1 MIKGKKKSENCIKP
15 KYNRKLAISAGASAL
30 AVAVAGV
37 GLWQNLQPIPAYA
50 RESFSGIKKVV
61 ESYDEENPFVILDIV
76 PGSATY
82 TYTYTDTYMAEEAT
96 PAPTGSGEGAIPTMT
111 PAPIPQSFDIVTE
124 VSLATMP
131 YLTSGKTPAEM
142 ALIEAIQAYPD
153 YFLDYQDRAMF
164 ADNLIPVEMNAS
176 ELNVKYEES
185 YGGVIGTEELSEKN
199 GWTKVY
205 ESLTITSP
213 MDWTKASNGLLYG
226 DYEKLPDGQENREG
240 YDYDRFTGILGG
252 SSTYD
257 ENGIVYQSVPE
268 NGVYQVTFSYA
279 GKETA
284 GYRPIIESVKS
295 NISDLDY
302 SQTTGL
308 YQKVNG
314 HYVYVGTIEQ
324 ILGIA
329 PTASP
334 TKLPTVMPT
343 SSTTPSASPSGT
355 PEMTPSATLEETA
368 IPTATPENTG
378 EEPTEEPTEE
388 PNAEP
393 DPIYTPVPTKTPD
406 RTEEPTASPD
416 NSSVAEQARAAM
428 NAGVS
433 DGKVLPHKNWIL
445 CVGNQEMP
453 SASPETGS
461 PSPENSPS
469 SEYFTSPEP
478 SASPEMN
485 TEENSETSEDYYVLT
500 FEYVIDL
507 ETPEDLYQI
516 DQVNDIGESGGIRPY
531 DAYQIREEEE
541 TSFGGGFGRLQS
553 EEGSFFSGTSG
564 LHYFK
569 YVGPGNGNYKLTLL
583 PEDDENGKLI
593 KVINAPVYIRCRN
606 TNDWLKQ
613 YVFNSLEGEE
623 NEKDEFAVEVKTVKA
638 GDVTA
643 EMIGEADLIY
653 LEDGKAVIQGDF
665 LAGEFERNY
674 IEKDTVSDLSVE
686 KGYQIVYRAVNDLL
700 PVMVDY
706 GIVEDTE
713 NYVDTNYQKLAKV
726 FLKKDLEA
734 YLTEFDTPEK
744 LFGNLE
750 ASEHPDKED
759 NHFNYVNRNIYIINE
774 DIPLAA
780 EDFNESFNSDK
791 VEKGFKEVLSAIQAE
806 NSALSEENKISEA
819 ISKAK
824 VVQYI
829 INYAVGLISDFRDM
843 RVLELQPTTNETN
856 DLQIRSDSENDYT
869 TLYWKKKDSTLA
881 GQQILRSTKKI
892 DIVIDQKSVDELAGE
907 TTDLNNTYQMIFVGL
922 DGQRLNQ
929 NNKKTVYNDSDMN
942 GIIYSAKGDLT
953 DSEDNRYAAIDLTVE
968 KKNALLDF
976 MKAGYPIVVEDGFFV
991 DRTAKEVN
999 ENAINTKLVDEESQ
1013 MYAFLKKAISE
1024 HEDYIY
1030 TISDVHSSS
1039 LFPVQV
1045 NIRRPKIAYQ
1055 DEDNVASVQTVS
1067 ADESGNYQGQ
1077 IAYKITDDNGDSYF
1091 NDVAIRLY
1099 FDLNN
1104 DGRFTNAEELGLDG
1118 YSNDNG
1124 SITIDF
1130 NQTNKGIIP
1139 WKLEVADT
1147 ENAYRRD
1154 DLRGFF
1160 IISQEVI
1167 TPIRVL
1173 QVVVENTDATADL
1186 KKAYDAD
1193 NVLLGYYL
1201 RGAEGLAGVYYEI
1214 ETLTPDEL
1222 SQKLAVQADYLL
1234 NDCDVLVLGFGEEYQ
1249 LGGAADAVNS
1259 YINENRPVVLSS
1271 KALSGTCMGL
1281 DKKLLG
1287 LSDTQT
1293 YEQLGKNGNQE
1304 YYRFDGLKSEMFGA
1318 KQNLTVAQNNDGII
1332 SHYPYEMTS
1341 DDLKIYQAVEAG
1353 NYLLD
1358 FNQNVL
1364 EDNEAQENTAADD
1377 HAAITAWYCLGSSFG
1392 FSDSNAY
1399 EISRKDAANNYYAYS
1414 KGSIV
1419 YVGQDN
1425 YPFTYA
1431 NAGEEDMNRLQ
1442 GSAECRIFVNALMA
1456 AYNAGLKSPKVAI
1469 VAGFAPDAPEVE
1481 SICIPFDQQLLDE
1494 GDAQNGLL
1502 EDTTDV
1508 YFRLNEPNITF
1519 RKMVRVS
1526 FYYQDDTG
1534 SQELSVGGKTV
1545 RVNPI
1550 STPIWRVENG
1560 QLIQLGEEFKP
1571 DPGVIY
1577 RFKAPVDAL
1586 RNNLGQTGSQVYVVV
1601 ESVFTKYGKEQK
1613 ITGSDSV
1620 TLNRAQLFLLE

>member
-1 MIKGKKKSENCIKP
+1 M
-15 KYNRKLAISAGASAL
+15 
-30 AVAVAGV
+30 
-37 GLWQNLQPIPAYA
+37 
-50 RESFSGIKKVV
+50 
-61 ESYDEENPFVILDIV
+61 
-76 PGSATY
+76 
-82 TYTYTDTYMAEEAT
+82 
-96 PAPTGSGEGAIPTMT
+96 
-111 PAPIPQSFDIVTE
+111 
-124 VSLATMP
+124 
-131 YLTSGKTPAEM
+131 
-142 ALIEAIQAYPD
+142 
-153 YFLDYQDRAMF
+153 
-164 ADNLIPVEMNAS
+164 
-176 ELNVKYEES
+176 
-185 YGGVIGTEELSEKN
+185 
-199 GWTKVY
+199 
-205 ESLTITSP
+205 
-213 MDWTKASNGLLYG
+213 
-226 DYEKLPDGQENREG
+226 
-240 YDYDRFTGILGG
+240 
-252 SSTYD
+252 
-257 ENGIVYQSVPE
+257 
-268 NGVYQVTFSYA
+268 
-279 GKETA
+279 
-284 GYRPIIESVKS
+284 
-295 NISDLDY
+295 
-302 SQTTGL
+302 
-308 YQKVNG
+308 
-314 HYVYVGTIEQ
+314 
-324 ILGIA
+324 
-329 PTASP
+329 
-334 TKLPTVMPT
+334 
-343 SSTTPSASPSGT
+343 
-355 PEMTPSATLEETA
+355 
-368 IPTATPENTG
+368 
-378 EEPTEEPTEE
+378 
-388 PNAEP
+388 
-393 DPIYTPVPTKTPD
+393 
-406 RTEEPTASPD
+406 
-416 NSSVAEQARAAM
+416 
-428 NAGVS
+428 
-433 DGKVLPHKNWIL
+433 
-445 CVGNQEMP
+445 
-453 SASPETGS
+453 
-461 PSPENSPS
+461 
-469 SEYFTSPEP
+469 
-478 SASPEMN
+478 
-485 TEENSETSEDYYVLT
+485 
-500 FEYVIDL
+500 
-507 ETPEDLYQI
+507 
-516 DQVNDIGESGGIRPY
+516 
-531 DAYQIREEEE
+531 
-541 TSFGGGFGRLQS
+541 
-553 EEGSFFSGTSG
+553 
-564 LHYFK
+564 
-569 YVGPGNGNYKLTLL
+569 
-583 PEDDENGKLI
+583 
-593 KVINAPVYIRCRN
+593 
-606 TNDWLKQ
+606 
-613 YVFNSLEGEE
+613 
-623 NEKDEFAVEVKTVKA
+623 
-638 GDVTA
+638 
-643 EMIGEADLIY
+643 
-653 LEDGKAVIQGDF
+653 
-665 LAGEFERNY
+665 
-674 IEKDTVSDLSVE
+674 
-686 KGYQIVYRAVNDLL
+686 
-700 PVMVDY
+700 DY
-706 GIVEDTE
+706 GIIEDTV
-713 NYVDTNYQKLAKV
+713 NYADTNYQKLAKV

-750 ASEHPDKED
+750 ASEHPNKED

-780 EDFNESFNSDK
+780 EDFNESFSSDK

-942 GIIYSAKGDLT
+942 GIIYSAKGDLA
-953 DSEDNRYAAIDLTVE
+953 DSEDNRYAAIDLTAE
-968 KKNALLDF
+968 KKKALLDF

-999 ENAINTKLVDEESQ
+999 EDAINTKLVDEESQ

-1024 HEDYIY
+1024 YEDYIY

-1045 NIRRPKIAYQ
+1045 NIRRPKITYQ
-1055 DEDNVASVQTVS
+1055 DEDNVSSVQTAS

-1077 IAYKITDDNGDSYF
+1077 IVYKITDDKGDSYF
-1091 NDVAIRLY
+1091 NDVAVRLY

-1104 DGRFTNAEELGLDG
+1104 DGKFTTAEELGLDG

-1173 QVVVENTDATADL
+1173 QVVAENTDATADL

-1201 RGAEGLAGVYYEI
+1201 RGAEGLAGVHYEI

-1293 YEQLGKNGNQE
+1293 YEQLGKNGNRE

>member
-1 MIKGKKKSENCIKP
+1 MIKGKKKNENFIKP
-15 KYNRKLAISAGASAL
+15 KYSRKLAISAGASVL
-30 AVAVAGV
+30 AAAIAGV

-76 PGSATY
+76 PGTATY
-82 TYTYTDTYMAEEAT
+82 TYTYIDTNMVAEAPST
-96 PAPTGSGEGAIPTMT
+96 PNGSGGGAIPTET
-111 PAPIPQSFDIVTE
+111 PTPTPEREKKIKVDVP
-124 VSLATMP
+124 LATMP
-131 YLTSGKTPAEM
+131 YITSGETPAET
-142 ALIEAIQAYPD
+142 ALIEAISSSPD
-153 YFLDYQDRAMF
+153 CFLDYQDRAMF
-164 ADNLIPVEMNAS
+164 AENLIPAEMNAT
-176 ELNVKYEES
+176 ELNVKYEEN

-199 GWTKVY
+199 GWTEVFA
-205 ESLTITSP
+205 SSQ
-213 MDWTKASNGLLYG
+213 MDLSEVNGLLYG
-226 DYEKLPDGQENREG
+226 DYEVGENETGNGEG
-240 YDYDRFTGILGG
+240 YNFAHKPFEG
-252 SSTYD
+252 SSTYGMG
-257 ENGIVYQSVPE
+257 GIVYQSAPE
-268 NGVYQVTFSYA
+268 NGEYYVTFLYA
-279 GKETA
+279 EDATA
-284 GYRPIIESVKS
+284 GYRPVIEAAKS
-295 NISDLDY
+295 NIRDLDY

-308 YQKVNG
+308 YQKVDG

-329 PTASP
+329 PTATP
-334 TKLPTVMPT
+334 TAVSTAMPT
-343 SSTTPSASPSGT
+343 CSITPSASPSGT
-355 PEMTPSATLEETA
+355 PDITPSATPEGTAAPTTSPDEET
-368 IPTATPENTG
+368 EEG
-378 EEPTEEPTEE
+378 EEPTQ
-388 PNAEP
+388 AP
-393 DPIYTPVPTKTPD
+393 DPTQTPVPTETPD
-406 RTEEPTASPD
+406 GTEESTST
-416 NSSVAEQARAAM
+416 SETSQVGGQTKAAM
-428 NAGVS
+428 NTGVS

-445 CVGNQEMP
+445 CVGNQEMS
-453 SASPETGS
+453 SAVPETGS
-461 PSPENSPS
+461 PSPKSSPS
-469 SEYFTSPEP
+469 LEYFTSPEP
-478 SASPEMN
+478 SASPEVN
-485 TEENSETSEDYYVLT
+485 TEEDTEDDSETSDDYYVLT
-500 FEYVIDL
+500 FEYVSDL
-507 ETPEDLYQI
+507 ESPEDLYQI
-516 DQVNDIGESGGIRPY
+516 DQVNDIEESWEIRPY
-531 DAYQIREEEE
+531 DVYQIKEEEE

-553 EEGSFFSGTSG
+553 EEGGFFSGISEP
-564 LHYFK
+564 YFYE
-569 YVGPGNGNYKLTLL
+569 YVGSGYGKFKLMQL
-583 PEDDENGKLI
+583 PEDDENGRPI

-613 YVFNSLEGEE
+613 YVFNSLAGEE
-623 NEKDEFAVEVKTVKA
+623 NEKDDFAVEVKTVKV
-638 GDVTA
+638 GEVTA

-653 LEDGKAVIQGDF
+653 LEDGMAAFQGDF
-665 LAGEFERNY
+665 LEGEFERNY
-674 IEKDTVSDLSVE
+674 IEKDTASDLSVE
-686 KGYQIVYRAVNDLL
+686 KGYQIAYRAVNDLL
-700 PVMVDY
+700 PVIVDY
-706 GIVEDTE
+706 GIIEDTV
-713 NYVDTNYQKLAKV
+713 NYADTNYQKLAKV

-734 YLTEFDTPEK
+734 YLTAFDTPEK

-750 ASEHPDKED
+750 ASEHPNKED

-780 EDFNESFNSDK
+780 EDFNESFSSDK

-892 DIVIDQKSVDELAGE
+892 DIVIDQKSVDEFAGE

-942 GIIYSAKGDLT
+942 GIIYSAKGDLA

-968 KKNALLDF
+968 KKKALLDF

-991 DRTAKEVN
+991 DRTAKEVS
-999 ENAINTKLVDEESQ
+999 EDAINTKLVDEESQ

-1024 HEDYIY
+1024 YEDYIY

-1045 NIRRPKIAYQ
+1045 NIRRPKITYQ
-1055 DEDNVASVQTVS
+1055 DEDNVSSVQTVS

-1077 IAYKITDDNGDSYF
+1077 IVYKITDDKGDSYF
-1091 NDVAIRLY
+1091 NDVAVRLY

-1104 DGRFTNAEELGLDG
+1104 DGKFTTAEELGLDG

-1147 ENAYRRD
+1147 ENSYRRD

-1173 QVVVENTDATADL
+1173 QVVAENTDATADL

-1201 RGAEGLAGVYYEI
+1201 RGAEGLAGVHYEI

-1249 LGGAADAVNS
+1249 LGGATDAVNS
-1259 YINENRPVVLSS
+1259 YINENRSVVLSS

-1281 DKKLLG
+1281 DKRLLG

-1293 YEQLGKNGNQE
+1293 YEQLGKNGNRE

-1358 FNQNVL
+1358 FKQNIV
-1364 EDNEAQENTAADD
+1364 EDNETQENAAADD

>member
-1 MIKGKKKSENCIKP
+1 MIKGKKKNENFIKP
-15 KYNRKLAISAGASAL
+15 KFSRKLAISAGVSAL
-30 AVAVAGV
+30 AAAIAGV

-76 PGSATY
+76 PGTATY
-82 TYTYTDTYMAEEAT
+82 TYTYIDTNMVAEAPST
-96 PAPTGSGEGAIPTMT
+96 PNGSGGGAIPTET
-111 PAPIPQSFDIVTE
+111 PTPTPEREKKIKVDVP
-124 VSLATMP
+124 LATMP
-131 YLTSGKTPAEM
+131 YITSGETPAET
-142 ALIEAIQAYPD
+142 ALIEAISSSPD
-153 YFLDYQDRAMF
+153 CFLDYQDRAMF
-164 ADNLIPVEMNAS
+164 AENLIPAEMNAT
-176 ELNVKYEES
+176 ELNVKYEEN

-199 GWTKVY
+199 GWTEVFA
-205 ESLTITSP
+205 SSQ
-213 MDWTKASNGLLYG
+213 MDLSEVNGLLYG
-226 DYEKLPDGQENREG
+226 DYEVGENETGNGEG
-240 YDYDRFTGILGG
+240 YNFTQRTLTFRD
-252 SSTYD
+252 SSTYGMG
-257 ENGIVYQSVPE
+257 GIVYQSAPE
-268 NGVYQVTFSYA
+268 NGEYYVTFLYA
-279 GKETA
+279 EDATA
-284 GYRPIIESVKS
+284 GYRPVIEAAKS
-295 NISDLDY
+295 NIRDLDY

-308 YQKVNG
+308 YQKVDG

-329 PTASP
+329 PTATP
-334 TKLPTVMPT
+334 TAVSTAMPT
-343 SSTTPSASPSGT
+343 CSIAPSASPSGT
-355 PEMTPSATLEETA
+355 PDITPSATPEGTAAPTTSPDEET
-368 IPTATPENTG
+368 EEG
-378 EEPTEEPTEE
+378 EEPTQ
-388 PNAEP
+388 AP
-393 DPIYTPVPTKTPD
+393 DPTQTPVPTETPD
-406 RTEEPTASPD
+406 GTEESTST
-416 NSSVAEQARAAM
+416 SETSQVGGQTKAAM
-428 NAGVS
+428 NTGVS

-445 CVGNQEMP
+445 CVGNQEMS
-453 SASPETGS
+453 SAVPETGS
-461 PSPENSPS
+461 PSPKSSPS
-469 SEYFTSPEP
+469 LEYFTSPEP
-478 SASPEMN
+478 SASPEVN
-485 TEENSETSEDYYVLT
+485 TEEDTEDDSETSDDYYVLT
-500 FEYVIDL
+500 FEYVSDL
-507 ETPEDLYQI
+507 ESPEDLYQI
-516 DQVNDIGESGGIRPY
+516 DQVNDIEESWEIRPY
-531 DAYQIREEEE
+531 DAYQIKEEEE

-553 EEGSFFSGTSG
+553 EEGGFFSGISEP
-564 LHYFK
+564 YFYE
-569 YVGPGNGNYKLTLL
+569 YVGSGYGKFKLMQL
-583 PEDDENGKLI
+583 PEDDENGRPI

-613 YVFNSLEGEE
+613 YVFNSLAGEE
-623 NEKDEFAVEVKTVKA
+623 NEKDDFAVEVKTVKA
-638 GDVTA
+638 GDVTQDL
-643 EMIGEADLIY
+643 IGEADLIY
-653 LEDGKAVIQGDF
+653 LEDGMAVFQGDF
-665 LAGEFERNY
+665 LEGEFERNY
-674 IEKDTVSDLSVE
+674 IEKDTASDLSVE
-686 KGYQIVYRAVNDLL
+686 KGYQIAYRAVNDLL
-700 PVMVDY
+700 PVIVDY
-706 GIVEDTE
+706 GIIEDTE
-713 NYVDTNYQKLAKV
+713 NYADTNYQKLAKV

-780 EDFNESFNSDK
+780 EDFNESFSSDK

-942 GIIYSAKGDLT
+942 GIIYSAKGDLA
-953 DSEDNRYAAIDLTVE
+953 DSEDNRYAAIDLTAE
-968 KKNALLDF
+968 KKKALLDF

-999 ENAINTKLVDEESQ
+999 EDAINTKLVDEESQ

-1024 HEDYIY
+1024 YEDYIY

-1045 NIRRPKIAYQ
+1045 NIRRPKITYQ
-1055 DEDNVASVQTVS
+1055 DEDNVSSVQTVS

-1077 IAYKITDDNGDSYF
+1077 IVYKITDDKGDSYF
-1091 NDVAIRLY
+1091 NDVAVRLY

-1104 DGRFTNAEELGLDG
+1104 DGKFTTAEELGLDG

-1124 SITIDF
+1124 SVTIDF

-1173 QVVVENTDATADL
+1173 QVVAENTDATADL

-1201 RGAEGLAGVYYEI
+1201 RGAEGLAGVHYEI

-1234 NDCDVLVLGFGEEYQ
+1234 NGCDVLVLGFGEEYQ

-1281 DKKLLG
+1281 DKRLLG

-1293 YEQLGKNGNQE
+1293 YEQLGKNGNRE

-1358 FNQNVL
+1358 FKQNVV
-1364 EDNEAQENTAADD
+1364 EDNETQENAAADD

-1613 ITGSDSV
+1613 ITGSDNV

>member
-1 MIKGKKKSENCIKP
+1 MIKGKKKNENFIKP
-15 KYNRKLAISAGASAL
+15 KFSRKLAISAGVSAL
-30 AVAVAGV
+30 AAAIAGV

-76 PGSATY
+76 PGTATY
-82 TYTYTDTYMAEEAT
+82 TYTYIDTNMVAEAPST
-96 PAPTGSGEGAIPTMT
+96 PNGSGGGAIPTET
-111 PAPIPQSFDIVTE
+111 PTPTPEREKKIKVDVP
-124 VSLATMP
+124 LATMP
-131 YLTSGKTPAEM
+131 YITSGETPAET
-142 ALIEAIQAYPD
+142 ALIEAISSSPD
-153 YFLDYQDRAMF
+153 CFLDYQDRAMF
-164 ADNLIPVEMNAS
+164 AENLIPAEMNAT
-176 ELNVKYEES
+176 ELNVKYEEN

-199 GWTKVY
+199 GWTEVFA
-205 ESLTITSP
+205 SSQ
-213 MDWTKASNGLLYG
+213 MDLSEVNGLLYG
-226 DYEKLPDGQENREG
+226 DYEVGENETGNGEG
-240 YDYDRFTGILGG
+240 YNFTQITLTFRD
-252 SSTYD
+252 SSTYGMD
-257 ENGIVYQSVPE
+257 GIVYQSAPE
-268 NGVYQVTFSYA
+268 NGEYYVTFLYA
-279 GKETA
+279 EDATA
-284 GYRPIIESVKS
+284 GYRPVIEAAKS
-295 NISDLDY
+295 NIRDLDY

-308 YQKVNG
+308 YQKVDG

-329 PTASP
+329 PTATP
-334 TKLPTVMPT
+334 TAVSTAMPT
-343 SSTTPSASPSGT
+343 CSITPSASPSGT
-355 PEMTPSATLEETA
+355 PDITPSATPEGTAAPTASPDEET
-368 IPTATPENTG
+368 EEG
-378 EEPTEEPTEE
+378 EEPTQT
-388 PNAEP
+388 P
-393 DPIYTPVPTKTPD
+393 DSTQAPVPSETPD

-416 NSSVAEQARAAM
+416 DSSVVGQARAAM
-428 NAGVS
+428 NADVS

-453 SASPETGS
+453 SASPETAS
-461 PSPENSPS
+461 PSPETSPS
-469 SEYFTSPEP
+469 SEYFTFPEPPASPEP
-478 SASPEMN
+478 STSPEMN
-485 TEENSETSEDYYVLT
+485 TEEDSETSDDYYVLT

-507 ETPEDLYQI
+507 ETPEDLYRI

-553 EEGSFFSGTSG
+553 EEGSFFDARTGS
-564 LHYFK
+564 HYFK
-569 YVGPGNGNYKLTLL
+569 YVGPGNGKYKLTQL

-613 YVFNSLEGEE
+613 YVFNSLTGEE
-623 NEKDEFAVEVKTVKA
+623 NEKDDFAVEVKTVKA

-653 LEDGKAVIQGDF
+653 LEDGMAAFQGDF
-665 LAGEFERNY
+665 LEGEFERNY
-674 IEKDTVSDLSVE
+674 IEKDTASDLSVE
-686 KGYQIVYRAVNDLL
+686 KGYQIAYRAVNDLL
-700 PVMVDY
+700 PVIVDY
-706 GIVEDTE
+706 GIIEDTV
-713 NYVDTNYQKLAKV
+713 NYADTNYQKLAKV

-780 EDFNESFNSDK
+780 EDFNESFSSDK

-942 GIIYSAKGDLT
+942 GIIYSAKGDLA
-953 DSEDNRYAAIDLTVE
+953 DSEDNRYAAIDLTAE
-968 KKNALLDF
+968 KKKALLDF

-999 ENAINTKLVDEESQ
+999 EDAINTKLVDEESQ

-1024 HEDYIY
+1024 YEDYIY

-1045 NIRRPKIAYQ
+1045 NIRRPKITYQ
-1055 DEDNVASVQTVS
+1055 DEDNVSSVQTAS

-1077 IAYKITDDNGDSYF
+1077 IVYKITDDKGDSYF
-1091 NDVAIRLY
+1091 NDVAVRLY

-1104 DGRFTNAEELGLDG
+1104 DGKFTTAEELGLDG

-1173 QVVVENTDATADL
+1173 QVVAENTDATADL

-1201 RGAEGLAGVYYEI
+1201 RGAEGLAGVHYEI

-1293 YEQLGKNGNQE
+1293 YEQLGKNGNRE